1 MEQMKATQ
9 RELSPSRGKTKQIY
23 FKPEIEKEAMEYC
36 EKNNMSLS
44 LLIRFALEEYLKERK
59 G

>member
-1 MEQMKATQ
+1 MERMKATQ

-23 FKPEIEKEAMEYC
+23 FKPEIEEKAMGYC
-36 EKNNMSLS
+36 KKKNMSLS
-44 LLIRFALEEYLKERK
+44 LLIRLALEEYLKERE